1 MAKMNLPTLKNLNL
15 KESSVLLRIDINS
28 PVVNGKILDNPRFEA
43 SVKTINYLMKN
54 KAKITI
60 IAHQGRKGDRD
71 FTSLE
76 QHAKIL
82 SKHTKSRIKYIRDIF
97 GKKAKESILN
107 LKSGQA
113 IILKNVREYED
124 ETNLKLKNN
133 RYPEFCKFFDIYIN
147 EAFSVSHREHGS
159 IIIPPKYLKSAIG
172 RQFESEL
179 KALEK
184 FKSSKEKS
192 EAFILGGSKV
202 EDYFPLFN
210 FLKNKNNKLLAA
222 GVLANLFLIAKGC
235 NLGYEN
241 KWLKQNNY
249 FLLIPKLNSI
259 YNKHK
264 NQIILPVD
272 FVLNSNKR
280 ENVSIEEAPFKY
292 KIMDVGLE
300 TIELFKREI
309 EGSDLVFMKGPLGF
323 SELNNFS
330 YGTVTILRHLVNLS
344 KTKRAYTLLGG
355 GHLTTTIEKYKIPN
369 TFSYISLSGGA
380 LIKYIS
386 GEKLPGIEAI
396 KKSTK

>member
-1 MAKMNLPTLKNLNL
+1 MNIPTLKSLNV
-15 KESSVLLRIDINS
+15 KNKSVLLRIDINS

-71 FTSLE
+71 FMSLE

-82 SKHTKSRIKYIRDIF
+82 SKHTKSRIKYVPDIF
-97 GKKAKESILN
+97 GEKAKEAILN

-124 ETNLKLKNN
+124 ETNIKLKSN
-133 RYPEFCKFFDIYIN
+133 RYPKFSKLFNFYVND
-147 EAFSVSHREHGS
+147 AFSVSHREQGS
-159 IIIPPKYLKSAIG
+159 IVIPPKYLTSAIG

-179 KALEK
+179 SALEK

-192 EAFILGGSKV
+192 KVFILGGSKA

-222 GVLANLFLIAKGC
+222 GVLANLFLVTKGY

-249 FLLIPKLNSI
+249 LLLIPKLNSI

-280 ENVSIEEAPFKY
+280 ENVSIEEAPFRY

-309 EGSDLVFMKGPLGF
+309 GGSDLVFMKGPLGF
-323 SELNNFS
+323 SELDNFS
-330 YGTVTILRHLVNLS
+330 YGTVTMLRHLVNLS

-355 GHLTTTIEKYKIPN
+355 GHLTATIEKYKIPN

-386 GEKLPGIEAI
+386 GEKLPGIDAL
-396 KKSTK
+396 KRSKRK